1 MCAGVESDQPGD
13 CPKCGMALE
22 RNPAWRPVAAAIY
35 TCPMHPEVQSDQPG
49 DCPKC
54 GMPLEPQHAGAAD
67 EEDRESRDLSRR
79 LWIGTLLTAP
89 VFVIAMAHLIPALA
103 GWENDITRWLQFAL
117 ATPVVVW
124 AGAPFFR
131 RGWRSII
138 TRQFNMWTLISIGV
152 ATAYLASAAAMLVPG
167 IFPPTMRHGAHA
179 PIYFEAA
186 AVIIVLVLVGQVL
199 EAGARRRTGGALQ
212 ALLDLAPPTARRL
225 GADGTDQEIPLDQV
239 HVGDLLRVRPGDKIP
254 VDGAVLDGRS
264 SVDESM
270 LTGESLPV
278 AKAAGDPLT
287 GGTVN
292 GAGGF
297 TMRAERVGHETLLA
311 RIVAQVGE
319 AQRSRAPIQALAD
332 RVAGWFVPVVLAASV
347 VTFVLWWW
355 LGPEPRL
362 AFALVNAVAVL
373 IIACPCALGLATP
386 MSVMVGIGRGARA
399 GILVKDAGAL
409 ENLDTVTA
417 LALDKTG
424 TLTEGRPQVVSIVA
438 APGHTEGEIIRLV
451 AAVEQGSEHP
461 LAAAILRAAKDRSL
475 PLPASADFASTSG
488 GGASARVDGHEI
500 AVGSLAFLQQR
511 EVRDLA
517 TLSSR
522 APALQEQG
530 QTVVFAAIDGA
541 AAGLLG
547 IADPLKPTTRAALTE
562 LRALGLRLHLLTGDD
577 ARTAAAVA
585 RDLGFASIEAGLSP
599 SDKIARVQAWGAA
612 GERIG
617 MVGDGVNDAPALAA
631 AHVGI
636 AMGTGTDVAMHTA
649 GITLVKGDLL
659 GLARAI
665 RLSHATLRNIR
676 QNLLFAFL
684 YNALGIPI
692 AGGLLYPFFGLLLSP
707 MLAGAAMS
715 LSSVSVIGNAL
726 RLRRVDLG

>member
-22 RNPAWRPVAAAIY
+22 RNPAWRPSAATIY
-35 TCPMHPEVQSDQPG
+35 TCPMHPEVQSDHPG

-103 GWENDITRWLQFAL
+103 GWENDTTRWLQFAL

-225 GADGTDQEIPLDQV
+225 GADGTDREIPLDQV